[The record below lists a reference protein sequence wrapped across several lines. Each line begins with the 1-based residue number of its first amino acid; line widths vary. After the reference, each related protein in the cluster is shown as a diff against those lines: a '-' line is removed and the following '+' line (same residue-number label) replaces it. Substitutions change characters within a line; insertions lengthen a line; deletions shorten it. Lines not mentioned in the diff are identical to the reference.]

1 MLYHLLNLSMYV
13 TVCFCLQESGWTL
26 YHFLENCCSNKI
38 PPRWTVL
45 PHAFFKTQLIWF
57 VRLPMGPGSHYP
69 TVTRSD
75 CTQKL
80 ATLRPL
86 DPFCFLSFLVC
97 WWEQSKRN
105 GGEISGRGD
114 VMWFMWF
121 MTPQLG
127 GGILSNTILITVIFA
142 KYFKNLV
149 WIISSKSKWMMD
161 PKMYSLQI
169 PSVRTINGWERAQVL
184 TTVRKPRWDHG
195 LYGGQPPHPIHWK
208 G

>member
-1 MLYHLLNLSMYV
+1 MRSQRKLDHLKITRLGTRSPYRAAQSPAKMDASACEVLWSSGSTNVYAVSSIESIYI
-13 TVCFCLQESGWTL
+13 CFCLQESGWML

-127 GGILSNTILITVIFA
+127 GYPF
-142 KYFKNLV
+142 
-149 WIISSKSKWMMD
+149 
-161 PKMYSLQI
+161 
-169 PSVRTINGWERAQVL
+169 
-184 TTVRKPRWDHG
+184 
-195 LYGGQPPHPIHWK
+195 
-208 G
+208 